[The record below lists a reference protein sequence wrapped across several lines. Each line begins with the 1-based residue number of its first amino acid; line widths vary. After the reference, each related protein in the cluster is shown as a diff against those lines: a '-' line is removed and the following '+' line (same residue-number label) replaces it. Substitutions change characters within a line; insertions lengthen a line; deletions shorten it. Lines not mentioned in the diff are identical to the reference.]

1 MTPFGQTTIK
11 LLVACRNH
19 SDIFVMSVNLHF
31 GDSCIKHCGWF
42 YVCLLLAGWLPSGFW
57 LPPLPTASRPKK
69 NFTNVF
75 VIRLF
80 FMVKLALT
88 SNTELEQKTWT
99 NKENK
104 AFFPPHVIK
113 IIPFLNK
120 WKAIQI
126 TTTINTHLG
135 NSVLKDLNLFFH
147 LQKFKN
153 SAFIQNTASNVKTD
167 SIL

>member
-1 MTPFGQTTIK
+1 
-11 LLVACRNH
+11 
-19 SDIFVMSVNLHF
+19 
-31 GDSCIKHCGWF
+31 
-42 YVCLLLAGWLPSGFW
+42 
-57 LPPLPTASRPKK
+57 
-69 NFTNVF
+69 
-75 VIRLF
+75 
-80 FMVKLALT
+80 MVKLALT

-135 NSVLKDLNLFFH
+135 NSVFQDLNLFFN